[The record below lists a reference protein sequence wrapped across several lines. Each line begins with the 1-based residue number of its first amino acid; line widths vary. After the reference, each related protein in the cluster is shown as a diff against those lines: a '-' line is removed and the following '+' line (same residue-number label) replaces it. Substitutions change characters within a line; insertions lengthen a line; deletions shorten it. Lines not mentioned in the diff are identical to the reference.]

1 MNNLVTIKTIQDNE
15 RITVSGRSL
24 HEFLGVD
31 TPYRLWFPRMTEY
44 GFAEG
49 TDYTPYNF
57 VHPQNQQETIDHQLT
72 VDMAKEIAMIQ
83 RTDKG
88 KQARQYFLQLE
99 KAWNSPEAIMAR
111 ALQISRKT
119 IKGLSGKIAMLQDRI
134 EEMKPK
140 ELFADSVTASSS
152 SILVGDLAK
161 ILRQNGID
169 IGEIRLWAWM
179 RKNGYAIKEGC
190 RSYNMPTQYSLD
202 RGVMEVREGTRIS
215 PDGVSKLTKTTLVTG
230 KGQVYFVNK
239 FLNREAAN
247 D

>member
-1 MNNLVTIKTIQDNE
+1 
-15 RITVSGRSL
+15 
-24 HEFLGVD
+24 
-31 TPYRLWFPRMTEY
+31 
-44 GFAEG
+44 
-49 TDYTPYNF
+49 
-57 VHPQNQQETIDHQLT
+57 
-72 VDMAKEIAMIQ
+72 MAKEIAMIQ

-88 KQARQYFLQLE
+88 KQARQYFLQIE